1 MKTSIKILVILLLPF
16 CFLSTPLYSK
26 GDGDKKN
33 EKAEE
38 KEEEKNEGKTDGKN
52 VEDSIYRSYLNV
64 GSLTIPVIKNDRVYG
79 YIKLKAQI
87 MTKDGSTIE
96 PFRPYKKRLIDAYF
110 TDVYTVM
117 SDRWL
122 PPKEPTS
129 EAIQKRLSKQ
139 TDRIVGSDKLLTIL
153 PTFYFY
159 KNPEK
164 QEKQATHKK

>member
-1 MKTSIKILVILLLPF
+1 MKTSIKFLFILLLP
-16 CFLSTPLYSK
+16 LSLFSPPLYAK
-26 GDGDKKN
+26 GNGEKK
-33 EKAEE
+33 EE
-38 KEEEKNEGKTDGKN
+38 KGQEKEDEKNERKTDGKN

-64 GSLTIPVIKNDRVYG
+64 GNLTIPVIKNDKVYG

-96 PFRPYKKRLIDAYF
+96 PFRLYKKRLIDAYF

-159 KNPEK
+159 KTPEK
-164 QEKQATHKK
+164 QEKK